1 MRELTVDGRHI
12 SDDEPAYVIAEVGH
26 NHQGS
31 LIKAIEFLEL
41 AKQCGVD
48 AVKLQKRHNGTLYT
62 RAMYDQPY
70 DHENS
75 FGRTYGEH
83 RESLELDEKDWFELM
98 HQARE
103 IDMTLFGTTFDAPSA
118 EFLAELGVPAF
129 KIASGDLT
137 N

>member
-1 MRELTVDGRHI
+1 MRELVVDGKRI
-12 SDDEPAYVIAEVGH
+12 SDEGDCYVIAEVGH

-31 LIKAIEFLEL
+31 LVKAIDLLHAAREV
-41 AKQCGVD
+41 GVD
-48 AVKLQKRHNGTLYT
+48 AVKLQKRDNRSLYT

-83 RESLELDEKDWFELM
+83 REALELSDKDWFELM

-103 IDMTLFGTTFDAPSA
+103 RGLTLFGTPSTSRA
-118 EFLAELGVPAF
+118 RTSSPSWARPP
-129 KIASGDLT
+129 SRSPRPT
-137 N
+137 S